1 MAQEAQEPRLQ
12 KYKGRYYIYY
22 RDKSRS
28 QRVSTRTD
36 DLAIAT
42 ARFQG
47 WLEKSKINF
56 EVENDPTVGRCLDL
70 WFNDWIKDQMITEKR
85 YISIINNL
93 KAYFG
98 NMPVSQVQ
106 KQHSEKY
113 IEIRTSGMI
122 GQCPAASGT
131 IRGELQR
138 LRACFRFMVE
148 RVEPKEQRLSQDLI
162 PYVQL
167 PPPSLP
173 RDRVLNDN
181 EVSLLR
187 ELCPNLVLNGSGRRP
202 SNRVSRVGRFIM
214 LALETAQRKTSIL
227 ELTWDRVDFDTNR
240 IHFNPKGRQQT
251 KKKRA
256 TVTISPRLREALLNA
271 KEEAISDY
279 VLDKPTD
286 IYQKVVAF
294 GESIGIEDLTP
305 HVFRHTWATRAV
317 MRGVKLSKVAAMLGD
332 KMKTVEDN
340 YQHLSPEYLDDV
352 HEP

>member
-1 MAQEAQEPRLQ
+1 MAQEPRLERFENN
-12 KYKGRYYIYY
+12 KYYIIY
-22 RDKSRS
+22 RSQNRS

-36 DLAIAT
+36 DLATAT

-47 WLEKSKINF
+47 WLEKSKISF
-56 EVENDPTVGRCLDL
+56 KVENDPTVGRSLDL
-70 WFNDWIKDQMITEKR
+70 WFNDWIKDRMITENR

-98 NMPVSQVQ
+98 DMPVSQVQ
-106 KQHSEKY
+106 RQHSEKY
-113 IEIRTSGMI
+113 IDLRSNGLI
-122 GQCPAASGT
+122 GRNKAASGT

-148 RVEPKEQRLSQDLI
+148 RVEPKEQRLSQDVI
-162 PYVQL
+162 PYVEL
-167 PPPSLP
+167 PPPSPP
-173 RDRVLNDN
+173 RDRVLDDD
-181 EVSLLR
+181 EVNLLR
-187 ELCPNLVLNGSGRRP
+187 ELCPKLILNGSGRRP
-202 SNRVSRVGRFIM
+202 SNRISRVGRFIM

-227 ELTWDRVDFDTNR
+227 ELTWDRVNFDTNR
-240 IHFNPKGRQQT
+240 IDFNPKGRQQT
-251 KKKRA
+251 KKKRT
-256 TVTISPRLREALLNA
+256 TVSMSPRLREALLFA

-286 IYQKVVAF
+286 IYQKVVSF
-294 GESIGIEDLTP
+294 GESIGIDDLTP

-317 MRGVKLSKVAAMLGD
+317 MRGVSLSKVATMLGD

-340 YQHLSPEYLDDV
+340 YQHLSPEWLDDV